1 MKGGPPARGLVDG
14 PTLGWCSLLAVSLF
28 VALWLLTMAR
38 YLPIA
43 HYHPGTDL
51 IETGRRLVRVFQ
63 GVAATCLLAS
73 AWAVWAMWRRM
84 SRHAAAAGGAPGRVP
99 PGLRVVPAVVVATL
113 LSLVAAYALYV
124 VLPPLLH
131 RMVV

>member
-73 AWAVWAMWRRM
+73 ALAVWAMWRRM
-84 SRHAAAAGGAPGRVP
+84 SRRAAAAGAPGRVP

>member
-1 MKGGPPARGLVDG
+1 VKGGPPARGLVDG
-14 PTLGWCSLLAVSLF
+14 PTFGWCSLLAVSLF

-84 SRHAAAAGGAPGRVP
+84 SRRAAAAGAPGRVP